1 MACKFPI
8 IIKNKFISTV
18 IGSLGIYFGIGFILP
33 ISYLSVYITSYIN
46 LKQDFVNMHYGYF
59 LNLILTLSMAFS
71 ASLGGILEN
80 KIGFTFTTLLGTTI
94 VLITNIF
101 FFRIQNIW
109 ICYCLT
115 LIMGVG
121 AGISISLLGKNL
133 TLYIPN
139 KKGIIV
145 SIFGLVVI
153 ILAGGFLIAGEK
165 IISLEGVTIEPDEE
179 VYKPEIAERTY
190 LYFMLCNLTIP
201 NGDIIYL
208 LFTHE
213 YKKSIIEN
221 KKKKK
226 SFLF

>member
-1 MACKFPI
+1 
-8 IIKNKFISTV
+8 
-18 IGSLGIYFGIGFILP
+18 
-33 ISYLSVYITSYIN
+33 
-46 LKQDFVNMHYGYF
+46 MHYGYF

-94 VLITNIF
+94 VFITNIF

-153 ILAGGFLIAGEK
+153 ILAGGFLIGGEK

-190 LYFMLCNLTIP
+190 LYFMLGFLTIP
-201 NGDIIYL
+201 LGDIIFL

-213 YKKSIIEN
+213 YRKSIIEN
-221 KKKKK
+221 ESILSTEEKIEETKEEIEDNIEEKNEKPIEKKAEKPNKINFLQELKEWKNIKKKELKK
-226 SFLF
+226 